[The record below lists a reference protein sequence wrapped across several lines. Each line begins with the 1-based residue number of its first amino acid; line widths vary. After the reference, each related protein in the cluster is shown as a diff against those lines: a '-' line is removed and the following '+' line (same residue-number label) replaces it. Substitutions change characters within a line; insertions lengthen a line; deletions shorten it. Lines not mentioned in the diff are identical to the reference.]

1 MTILKK
7 LFLMTIVALS
17 CQAYVSASDYYA
29 QERARKQQIFSF
41 ALHLRQYNDSNAQKA
56 AQWLEDELL
65 TIKQQYCYDNVEKII
80 LILTTQLTLK
90 EKIAYILKL
99 KKDANKVIADNKT
112 RDNKY
117 IQEQQARELQEVLAR
132 KEQKQSE
139 NRWFWYNALR
149 DTTTLAMVISLPV
162 ILFTS
167 EAIGKE
173 IGPRIV
179 AALFPKK

>member
-29 QERARKQQIFSF
+29 QEQARKQQIFSF

-65 TIKQQYCYDNVEKII
+65 TIKQYCHTDNVEKII
-80 LILTTQLTLK
+80 LILTTHLTLK

-99 KKDANKVIADNKT
+99 KKDANKVIADNKD

-117 IQEQQARELQEVLAR
+117 IQEQQTRELQEVLAR
-132 KEQKQSE
+132 KESE

-149 DTTTLAMVISLPV
+149 DTTTLAMVISLPA

-173 IGPRIV
+173 MGPRIV